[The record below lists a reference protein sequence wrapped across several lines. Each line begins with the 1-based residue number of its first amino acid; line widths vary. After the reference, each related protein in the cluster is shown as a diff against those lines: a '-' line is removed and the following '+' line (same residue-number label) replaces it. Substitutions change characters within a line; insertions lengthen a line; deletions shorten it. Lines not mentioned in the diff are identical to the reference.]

1 MANATYNAITY
12 LWLMLAIA
20 QLLPMANATYN
31 AITYLW
37 IMLPIAQLPTYGHNE
52 RRLAYIDY
60 VHHTATVLLYG
71 RIVL

>member
-1 MANATYNAITY
+1 
-12 LWLMLAIA
+12 
-20 QLLPMANATYN
+20 MANATYN